1 MGRPYQPTRPGAV
14 AVPVATADRH
24 LYHNCGPGSTASR
37 SPPGDAFGADRP
49 GAVAGPHADSGAL
62 STRGKA
68 DLRVYAAAFEHF
80 HAAATPDIDPIL
92 DRYSRLYAGLA
103 LAALGD
109 QPQE

>member
-1 MGRPYQPTRPGAV
+1 
-14 AVPVATADRH
+14 
-24 LYHNCGPGSTASR
+24 
-37 SPPGDAFGADRP
+37 
-49 GAVAGPHADSGAL
+49 
-62 STRGKA
+62 
-68 DLRVYAAAFEHF
+68 VYAAAFEHF